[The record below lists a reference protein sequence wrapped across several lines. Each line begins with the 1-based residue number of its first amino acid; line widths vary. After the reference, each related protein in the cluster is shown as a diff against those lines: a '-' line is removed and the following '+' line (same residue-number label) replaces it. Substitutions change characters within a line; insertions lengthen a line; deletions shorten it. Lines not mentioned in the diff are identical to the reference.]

1 MTSAFRLAVLLLVA
15 YALPACTMD
24 KPAWVEQKA
33 ANDAEAAF
41 YKELEHEGRI
51 YVFGTSKTWNG
62 FAATHEI
69 PYCVTFI
76 GGGPGG
82 KTVKLEADA
91 KELAL
96 QNRLRREFE
105 KRHGPLKD

>member
-1 MTSAFRLAVLLLVA
+1 MTSALRFAAVLLAACSLT
-15 YALPACTMD
+15 ACTLD
-24 KPAWVEQKA
+24 KPAWLAQKA

-41 YKELEHEGRI
+41 YQELEHEGRLH
-51 YVFGTSKTWNG
+51 VFGTSKA
-62 FAATHEI
+62 FSSFQVTHEV
-69 PYCVTFI
+69 PYTLTFI

-105 KRHGPLKD
+105 QRHGPLKD